1 MKIRKAIT
9 IVVIMSMLVCL
20 MPLSALAGKSDVV
33 SLGADL
39 TAKQQEGM
47 LNEFGVSRD
56 QVNIIEVSIED
67 VEDHLSGI
75 ATREQIGTK
84 AISCAYVKLLPEGEG
99 LLVEANNVTWVT
111 AEMYGNA
118 MVTAGVE
125 DAEVRVSAPFNVTGT
140 TALTG
145 IMMAFEE
152 ATGQKLS
159 QKAKDA
165 ANEEILITG
174 DIAEKIGKSEAA
186 KLVQDVKEEIIRRDI
201 KAPEDIRQVIIDV
214 SNELNIQLTEAQ
226 IDQIMGLMEKISKLD
241 LNVEDIS
248 AQLDKISKNL
258 EVIKDTIDENKG
270 FFQRL
275 LDAFMEWLRS
285 IFG

>member
-1 MKIRKAIT
+1 MEFRKAIS
-9 IVVIMSMLVCL
+9 IVVIISLLVCL
-20 MPLSALAGKSDVV
+20 MPVSALAGKSDVV

-39 TAKQQEGM
+39 TAKQQEQM

-56 QVNIIEVSIED
+56 QVNVIEVSIED
-67 VEDHLSGI
+67 VEDHLRGI

-152 ATGQKLS
+152 ASGKKLS

-186 KLVQDVKEEIIRRDI
+186 KLIQDVKEEIIRRDI
-201 KAPEDIRQVIIDV
+201 KTPEDIRQVIIDV
-214 SNELNIQLTEAQ
+214 SKELNVELTEAQ
-226 IDQIMGLMEKISKLD
+226 IDQIMRLMEKISKLD

-258 EVIKDTIDENKG
+258 EVIKNTIDENKG

-275 LDAFMEWLRS
+275 LDAFIEWLRS

>member
-214 SNELNIQLTEAQ
+214 SNELNI
-226 IDQIMGLMEKISKLD
+226 
-241 LNVEDIS
+241 
-248 AQLDKISKNL
+248 
-258 EVIKDTIDENKG
+258 
-270 FFQRL
+270 
-275 LDAFMEWLRS
+275 
-285 IFG
+285 